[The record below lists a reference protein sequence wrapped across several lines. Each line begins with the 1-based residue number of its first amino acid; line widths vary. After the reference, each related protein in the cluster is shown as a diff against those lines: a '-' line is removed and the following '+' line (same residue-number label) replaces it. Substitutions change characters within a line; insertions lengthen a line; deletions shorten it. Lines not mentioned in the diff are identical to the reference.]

1 MFRLPEPRF
10 HMIVDRPFLLAI
22 RHEATATILFMGW
35 ISDPQ

>member
-10 HMIVDRPFLLAI
+10 QMIVDRPFFLAI
-22 RHEATATILFMGW
+22 GDEATATILFMGW